1 MGQRLRLGTLNIRN
15 VTDRWAEREPL
26 LLAGFAHLQPD
37 LWGLQ
42 EVVYPTA
49 EQDRRIAAAGPSRY
63 EVRRGPARGPDYG
76 NAILVREPLWAG
88 LGSEIAG
95 DRLGLGFDRA
105 ASRVE
110 LSLSPDFR
118 LRFVVTHLH
127 HVVAAL
133 AERDEQVR
141 QLLAW
146 LAGLPPA
153 GATIVVGDFNAEPT
167 EPAYGRMVEAGF
179 RSAYREA
186 NGTEP
191 EVTWPSGIIAPT
203 MDTDGGPRC
212 LDYIWLQGAVRTGE
226 TRLCFDQHPPD
237 DPTLYPSDHR
247 GLVAEVELGR

>member
-1 MGQRLRLGTLNIRN
+1 MRLGTLNIRN
-15 VTDRWAEREPL
+15 VMDRWAEREPL
-26 LLAGFAHLQPD
+26 LLAEFAHLQPD

-42 EVVYPTA
+42 EVVYSTF
-49 EQDRRIAAAGPSRY
+49 EQDRLIAAAGSGRY
-63 EVRRGPARGPDYG
+63 EVRRGPAGRPDYG
-76 NAILVREPLWAG
+76 NAILVSEPLWAG
-88 LGSEIAG
+88 LGPEVSG
-95 DRLGLGFDRA
+95 DRLELGFDRA

-110 LSLSPDFR
+110 LSLPSGLG

-153 GATIVVGDFNAEPT
+153 GAIIVVGDFNAEPT
-167 EPAYGRMVEAGF
+167 EPAYERMVEAGF

-191 EVTWPSGIIAPT
+191 EITWPSGIIAPT

-212 LDYIWLQGAVRTGE
+212 LDYIWLQGAARAGE
-226 TRLCFDQHPPD
+226 TRLCFDQHPPT

-247 GLVAEVELGR
+247 GLLAEVELDA